1 MDKIGRY
8 IGYIVLYVMINSL
21 CASTLIWF
29 EGRKD
34 FLYMAIISFVV
45 ATVGY
50 VLAKF
55 MWARFSTEKKEELIA
70 KSGGANPMNNIY
82 AMALGA
88 LTAGAFNLMWYIGLI
103 HR

>member
-1 MDKIGRY
+1 METIKRY
-8 IGYIVLYVMINSL
+8 IGYVVLYVMMNSL

-29 EGRKD
+29 EGRRD

-45 ATVGY
+45 AAVGY

-55 MWARFSTEKKEELIA
+55 MWMRFSTEKKEELIA
-70 KSGGANPMNNIY
+70 KSGGANPMNSIY

-88 LTAGAFNLMWYIGLI
+88 LTASAFNLMWYIGLM